1 MPKVRKISR
10 EEAERD
16 EKKLA
21 LGEQPTQAAM
31 PVGTSQID
39 TTAYPYLSDWISS
52 RGWVELGSTPKT
64 RTHIRILDQGGL
76 VWESGMRYHTIED
89 LLRAGEQALAILEKA
104 DG

>member
-16 EKKLA
+16 ERKLA

-31 PVGTSQID
+31 PVKTSQID
-39 TTAYPYLSDWISS
+39 ATAYPRLSDWVSS
-52 RGWVELGSTPKT
+52 RGWVELGLDMET

-76 VWESGMRYHTIED
+76 VWESVMRYQTIED
-89 LLRAGEQALAILEKA
+89 LLRAGEQALVRLENA
-104 DG
+104 GS